1 MAGVAARFDRKN
13 VLEVVERT
21 SFIDPI
27 GRDIPGV
34 AWERRRHNQHN
45 SFFKSRRRHTRCGR
59 DWSSDVCSSDLRREP
74 PLRGAQ
80 PPAGAADRDG
90 VAARVRRGRPT
101 GRGEAAGGT
110 RRSRARGARMKIRTL
125 IVDDEGLS
133 RRGVELRLRNAA
145 DFEIV
150 AQCATGREA
159 LAAIQQYKPD
169 LVFLDIQMPG
179 MSGFEVLAHL
189 PQESLP
195 VVVFVTAYDQYAI
208 QAFEARAVDYLLKPI
223 DDARFTATLTRVREH
238 VRARTAADQR
248 DRLLEIIAEITG
260 CGELALDELLA
271 RGRKAIDGRHPEVLP
286 IRQGR
291 ETARVSVASI
301 EWIDA
306 AGDSMCIHA
315 AGNTHILRGPMKE
328 LEEILDPRLFQ
339 RVHRSTIVNLRLV
352 KSLRAHMNGEYFLTL
367 EGGHE
372 LKLSRT
378 YRDKVEYFLSSS
390 AG

>member
-1 MAGVAARFDRKN
+1 
-13 VLEVVERT
+13 
-21 SFIDPI
+21 
-27 GRDIPGV
+27 
-34 AWERRRHNQHN
+34 
-45 SFFKSRRRHTRCGR
+45 
-59 DWSSDVCSSDLRREP
+59 
-74 PLRGAQ
+74 

-90 VAARVRRGRPT
+90 AAARVRRGRPT
-101 GRGEAAGGT
+101 GRAEAAGGT
-110 RRSRARGARMKIRTL
+110 RRSRAGGARMKIRTL

-133 RRGVELRLRNAA
+133 RRGVELRLRNVA

-159 LAAIQQYKPD
+159 L
-169 LVFLDIQMPG
+169 
-179 MSGFEVLAHL
+179 
-189 PQESLP
+189 
-195 VVVFVTAYDQYAI
+195 
-208 QAFEARAVDYLLKPI
+208 
-223 DDARFTATLTRVREH
+223 
-238 VRARTAADQR
+238 
-248 DRLLEIIAEITG
+248 AEITG

-291 ETARVSVASI
+291 ETVRVSVASI

-306 AGDSMCIHA
+306 AGDYMCIHA
-315 AGNTHILRGPMKE
+315 AGNTHILRGTMKE

-372 LKLSRT
+372 LKL
-378 YRDKVEYFLSSS
+378 
-390 AG
+390 